1 MIVLSKEQIL
11 MLHSRLVSETSGMDS
26 IRDTALLESA
36 INAPVQ
42 SFGDKDVYPSIARLG
57 FGLVKNQAFVDGNK
71 QIGTHAM
78 IVFLAIHKIE
88 LDQQQANGAL
98 ESVRSRRKK

>member
-1 MIVLSKEQIL
+1 
-11 MLHSRLVSETSGMDS
+11 MLHSRLVSETGGMDG

-36 INAPVQ
+36 INAPFQ

-71 QIGTHAM
+71 QIDAHAM
-78 IVFLAIHKIE
+78 LACVSCNP
-88 LDQQQANGAL
+88 QN
-98 ESVRSRRKK
+98 